1 MSKTK
6 TLFDYP
12 AKAMDQQ
19 PKPRNKG
26 GRPADRLMSFGARLL
41 AIRGAYSDRH
51 ARRLLTTEGIEHL
64 GSRDWFIVGHGIDCG
79 LRTTEQ
85 FDGLL
90 RELKIL

>member
-1 MSKTK
+1 MSKTQ
-6 TLFDYP
+6 TRFDYP
-12 AKAMDQQ
+12 AKAMDQA

-26 GRPADRLMSFGARLL
+26 GRPADRMMSFGARLL

-85 FDGLL
+85 FDELL